1 MKRDDLSVTAT
12 TGDYSDADRARVVLA
27 EGKRLERFLASL
39 SPEDWQRQSACDQ
52 WRVADVVAHLTVMQL
67 AERIERARRDIDG
80 PPADE
85 MATGSVD
92 EDGFRRMIA
101 ETAIE
106 LGAKLGDELL
116 PKLIGDRERLE
127 GLLSEFRPED
137 WDSPCQHPMGPEPVR
152 TWVDILT
159 TETCM
164 HAWDIRSRFDPEYHL
179 SDDSLPALFNTVP
192 RAIRRAFRPDPAR
205 TPPTRYRFVVDG
217 AGQAVQDIVLDERG
231 GRRESPGGAQADV
244 TLRCSAETFILVMFG
259 RLRLDNALSDGR
271 ITYDGPERLVAAL
284 GRAFVGG

>member
-1 MKRDDLSVTAT
+1 MTTAT
-12 TGDYSDADRARVVLA
+12 SDYTDANRARVVLA
-27 EGKRLERFLASL
+27 EAKRLEQFLASL
-39 SPEDWQRQSACDQ
+39 SPEGWQRQSACEQ

-67 AERIERARRDIDG
+67 AERIERAKRDVDA
-80 PPADE
+80 PPPDE
-85 MATGSVD
+85 MTTGSVD
-92 EDGFRRMIA
+92 EDGFRRGIA
-101 ETAIE
+101 EKAID
-106 LGAKLGDELL
+106 LSSKLGDDLL
-116 PKLIGDRERLE
+116 PKLIADRERLE

-137 WDSPCQHPMGPEPVR
+137 WDIPCQHPMGPEPVR

-179 SDDSLPALFNTVP
+179 SEDSLPALFNTIP

-217 AGQAVQDIVLDERG
+217 TGQAVQDIVLDERG
-231 GRRESPGGAQADV
+231 GRRESPGITGADV
-244 TLRCSAETFILVMFG
+244 TFRCSAETFILVMFG
-259 RLRLDNALSDGR
+259 RLRPGDALSNR
-271 ITYDGPERLVAAL
+271 RLTYDGPERVATAF